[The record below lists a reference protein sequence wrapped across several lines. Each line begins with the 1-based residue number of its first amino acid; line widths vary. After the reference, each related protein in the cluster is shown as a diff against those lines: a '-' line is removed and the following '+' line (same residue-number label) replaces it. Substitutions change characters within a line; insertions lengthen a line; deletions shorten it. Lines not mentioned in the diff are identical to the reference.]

1 MDHLAQQRVGGARE
15 AKERRRNETTSELAI
30 SAEKV
35 GFLIEKTRE
44 FDVKESTSD
53 PDGER
58 RTERAETMI
67 SNA

>member
-1 MDHLAQQRVGGARE
+1 MDHLAQQRVGAAHQARS
-15 AKERRRNETTSELAI
+15 AGGTKQTPELAI

-35 GFLIEKTRE
+35 GFLIEKTGE
-44 FDVKESTSD
+44 FDVKSTSD

-58 RTERAETMI
+58 WTERAETMI